1 MANFFAPEDIDPTI
15 ATTHPTAD
23 NTESDPHETDVTFA
37 QPIQAIVETNDT
49 TASQKCAKNTRF
61 SLAKAMAV
69 SIGTPH
75 RLAKVTAVSHERL
88 PIPVGGGGAWPGVEM
103 TRKTRH

>member
-1 MANFFAPEDIDPTI
+1 M
-15 ATTHPTAD
+15 AD
-23 NTESDPHETDVTFA
+23 NTESDPHETDVAFA
-37 QPIQAIVETNDT
+37 QPIRATVETNDT

-75 RLAKVTAVSHERL
+75 RFAKATAVSHERL
-88 PIPVGGGGAWPGVEM
+88 PVPVGGGGAWPGFET
-103 TRKTRH
+103 TR